1 MIGSGVPLSNLL
13 LQPGRPLLEGRGYSN
28 NNSAAAV
35 EAVHQR
41 ALASTAI
48 GEAALKRDLE
58 QQLATVERDRRQL
71 EHQLV
76 ETIGGRAHSE
86 DRIIK

>member
-1 MIGSGVPLSNLL
+1 MGFAISLFLT
-13 LQPGRPLLEGRGYSN
+13 
-28 NNSAAAV
+28 
-35 EAVHQR
+35 
-41 ALASTAI
+41 AS
-48 GEAALKRDLE
+48 
-58 QQLATVERDRRQL
+58 VERDRRQL